1 MPDDDH
7 HERRDLVQG
16 IAARLRRQRAQ
27 QGLSMSEL
35 ARLSGVAKGTLSM
48 LEAGRGNPTV
58 ETLGAI
64 AAALGLPLGDLVAD
78 VGAPA
83 VSVLRGLPADEA
95 RGPRLL
101 HRQASGMFIEMW
113 HLRLDPGA
121 HLEREGHAPGT
132 LEHILVVAGTLTT
145 GPAEAAQRLSP
156 GDFCVYRADVPHIYI
171 AGGSPVEAAML
182 MSYPAAFPSRTPK
195 SA

>member
-1 MPDDDH
+1 MSDDNRS
-7 HERRDLVQG
+7 ERRGLVQG
-16 IAARLRRQRAQ
+16 IASRLRRQRAQ
-27 QGLSMSEL
+27 QGLSLSEL

-78 VGAPA
+78 ALEPA
-83 VSVLRGLPADEA
+83 VSVLRGMPADAPRE
-95 RGPRLL
+95 PRLL
-101 HRQASGMFIEMW
+101 HRQASGMVVEMW
-113 HLRLDPGA
+113 HLRLDAGA
-121 HLEREGHAPGT
+121 HLERDGHAPGT
-132 LEHILVVAGTLTT
+132 LEHILVVAGVLTS
-145 GPAEAAQRLSP
+145 GPAATAQRLSA

-171 AGGSPVEAAML
+171 AGDSPVDAALML
-182 MSYPAAFPSRTPK
+182 SYPAALPSVPPP